1 MRFTPGAR
9 SAMCF
14 ERGAIRQSGRL
25 VALCVV
31 LIALAGCE
39 LATGAEVMEREVESW
54 ARALERGDLGTM
66 AARYESGGVFLPPG
80 DHAVVGREA
89 VSTHWRNIHDRFL
102 VTFDY
107 EVDSI
112 WDDGRIGHLRGSYR
126 VSGVARTAGESF
138 RAEDEFMQI
147 WRRQRDGG
155 WLIALDMWSP
165 PADSDALLP

>member
-1 MRFTPGAR
+1 MTFTTGAR
-9 SAMCF
+9 AATVYT
-14 ERGAIRQSGRL
+14 RAVLWQGGWLA
-25 VALCVV
+25 ALSVV
-31 LIALAGCE
+31 LITVAGCE

-66 AARYESGGVFLPPG
+66 VARYESGGVFLPPG

-89 VSTHWRNIHDRFL
+89 VSNHWRNIHDRFL
-102 VTFDY
+102 VTFEY

-138 RAEDEFMQI
+138 QAEDEFMQI

-165 PADSDALLP
+165 SAENDSLLP